1 MGVASQRPRPPRL
14 HANIDSGAPPI
25 DRRRR
30 HFMDM
35 AGSLLLAIALML
47 IIEGMFPFVFP
58 TAWRETF
65 RRIAERPAHH
75 IRIGGLIVM
84 ALGLLLLVAAT

>member
-1 MGVASQRPRPPRL
+1 MYRGTLTR
-14 HANIDSGAPPI
+14 
-25 DRRRR
+25 
-30 HFMDM
+30 MDI

-58 TAWRETF
+58 SAWSDTF
-65 RRIAERPAHH
+65 RKIAERPPHQ

-84 ALGLLLLVAAT
+84 ALGLLLLYIAT

>member
-1 MGVASQRPRPPRL
+1 MERRAVR
-14 HANIDSGAPPI
+14 GAVF
-25 DRRRR
+25 R
-30 HFMDM
+30 MDI

-58 TAWRETF
+58 TAWRDTF
-65 RRIAERPAHH
+65 RKIAERPEHH

-84 ALGLLLLVAAT
+84 GLGLVLLMLAT

>member
-1 MGVASQRPRPPRL
+1 
-14 HANIDSGAPPI
+14 
-25 DRRRR
+25 
-30 HFMDM
+30 MDI

-58 TAWRETF
+58 SAWRETF
-65 RRIAERPAHH
+65 RKMSERPPQQ

-84 ALGLLLLVAAT
+84 ALGLILLFIVT

>member
-1 MGVASQRPRPPRL
+1 
-14 HANIDSGAPPI
+14 
-25 DRRRR
+25 
-30 HFMDM
+30 MDI

-58 TAWRETF
+58 SAWSDTF
-65 RRIAERPAHH
+65 RKIAERPPHQ

-84 ALGLLLLVAAT
+84 VLGLILLFIVT

>member
-1 MGVASQRPRPPRL
+1 
-14 HANIDSGAPPI
+14 
-25 DRRRR
+25 
-30 HFMDM
+30 MDM
-35 AGSLLLAIALML
+35 AASLLLAIALML

-58 TAWRETF
+58 TAWRDTF

-84 ALGLLLLVAAT
+84 ALGLLLLLAAT